1 MKLSSA
7 WIVFF
12 VILGLALTRIL
23 PHPPNFS
30 PILAIALFSG
40 AILKDRRLAFVIPL
54 LAMLISDLI
63 IGFHSLIWLVYLS
76 FIAVVYM
83 GTFLQTQRKLVAITG
98 MTISGSLLFFLITN
112 LGVWAFDG
120 LYPMT
125 FAGLISC
132 YTAALPFLQNSMA
145 GDLFFVAVLF
155 GGYAILQN
163 SQRVP
168 EAI

>member
-7 WIVFF
+7 WIVFI

-40 AILKDRRLAFVIPL
+40 AILKDRRLAFGVPL
-54 LAMLISDLI
+54 LAMLLSDLI

-98 MTISGSLLFFLITN
+98 VTISGSLLFFLITN

-120 LYPMT
+120 MYPMT
-125 FAGLISC
+125 FSGLLSC

-145 GDLFFVAVLF
+145 GDLFFVAILF
-155 GGYAILQN
+155 GGYALLQN
-163 SQRVP
+163 NPDAS